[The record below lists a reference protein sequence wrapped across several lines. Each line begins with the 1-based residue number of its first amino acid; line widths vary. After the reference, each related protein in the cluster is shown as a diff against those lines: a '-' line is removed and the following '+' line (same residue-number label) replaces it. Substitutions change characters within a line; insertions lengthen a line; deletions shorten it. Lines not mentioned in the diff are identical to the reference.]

1 MRFAIS
7 TLTPLDYPHTAAF
20 AEVALCLAAGLQ
32 DLGHDAIVST
42 RLDNRRRRH
51 IVLGSHLLLRHPVP
65 VPDDALFYNL
75 EQISPESKWFR
86 GGLIDILRSRRC
98 LDYSRQNIAR
108 LNALGITDTVHLPL
122 GHHPRLERIGQADE
136 DVDVLFYGSMNER
149 RHQVL
154 QQLRARGLR
163 VEAAFNVYGA
173 ARDAL
178 VARAKIV
185 LNMHYFES
193 KVFEAVRVGYL
204 LGNRRFVISEGGGSS
219 DDESDYAHGLAFAP
233 YDQLAD
239 ACERY
244 LQQPTERERIAEAGQ
259 QLMRQRPIAPLLERA
274 LVALE
279 GGCDA
284 LRS

>member
-32 DLGHDAIVST
+32 DLGHDVIVST

-108 LNALGITDTVHLPL
+108 LNTLGISDAIHLPL
-122 GHHPRLERIGQADE
+122 GHHPRLERIAPTDE
-136 DVDVLFYGSMNER
+136 DIDVLFYGSMNER

-178 VARAKIV
+178 VARSRIV

-204 LGNRRFVISEGGGSS
+204 LGNRRFVISEGGDGS
-219 DDESDYAHGLAFAP
+219 DDEAAFAAGLVFAP
-233 YDQLAD
+233 YEQLAD

-244 LQQPTERERIAEAGQ
+244 LQQPSERARIAEAGQ
-259 QLMRQRPIAPLLERA
+259 QLMRRRPIAPLLERA
-274 LVALE
+274 LVELE
-279 GGCDA
+279 SGPGA
-284 LRS
+284 VRG